1 MTYEVELKFA
11 LDDRATVESSLRELG
26 AQQQGVEIQRD
37 HYFNHPDRDF
47 ALTNEAF
54 RVRNIDQENRIT
66 YKGPIVDTE
75 TKTRKEIEIPFAPG
89 ARTSAQLEELLKEL
103 GFRPV
108 HTVTK
113 KRTIFALDWEN
124 RHLEITLDEVDEVGN
139 YLEIETLAGE
149 DDRESARDVILKLA
163 RHLGFHHAERRSYL
177 RLLLEKLDADG
188 QLGE

>member
-1 MTYEVELKFA
+1 MTG
-11 LDDRATVESSLRELG
+11 ELG
-26 AQQQGVEIQRD
+26 ANGTT
-37 HYFNHPDRDF
+37 
-47 ALTNEAF
+47 TNPCSPG
-54 RVRNIDQENRIT
+54 I
-66 YKGPIVDTE
+66 
-75 TKTRKEIEIPFAPG
+75 KEIEIPFAPR